1 MKQYSNVKRQY
12 NLTFR
17 GVDDEYKPEIVLSIA
32 SGGTG
37 YTYQPTLTITCNKTG
52 IGATAECTLTGG
64 YISSVRLTNKGYGYI
79 SGTLTVTINNGGGTG
94 GSILAV
100 FNYNK
105 YSNSFKNTTLYK
117 NSKRFKFNL
126 NGVFNN
132 KQLGNNA
139 KVSIE
144 SIFVPSNNITA
155 TPTATFIRLIGTCD
169 DIYDTE
175 LGNNN
180 NPIILCTMET
190 NKLYENNMS
199 KNSKSYR
206 VAPDFLRKG
215 YIEFDLYLES
225 LYDFTK
231 DVIFDENNFMVS
243 MLVYEDDFEEST
255 DLITAPQVV
264 EGQQYK
270 LHSNFYP
277 NYNNK

>member
-1 MKQYSNVKRQY
+1 M
-12 NLTFR
+12 
-17 GVDDEYKPEIVLSIA
+17 
-32 SGGTG
+32 
-37 YTYQPTLTITCNKTG
+37 
-52 IGATAECTLTGG
+52 
-64 YISSVRLTNKGYGYI
+64 
-79 SGTLTVTINNGGGTG
+79 
-94 GSILAV
+94 
-100 FNYNK
+100 
-105 YSNSFKNTTLYK
+105 
-117 NSKRFKFNL
+117 
-126 NGVFNN
+126 
-132 KQLGNNA
+132 
-139 KVSIE
+139 
-144 SIFVPSNNITA
+144 PSNNITA

-243 MLVYEDDFEEST
+243 MLVYEEEFEKST

-264 EGQQYK
+264 NEQQFK
-270 LHSNFYP
+270 LHGNFFQ

>member
-1 MKQYSNVKRQY
+1 MQLLNS
-12 NLTFR
+12 
-17 GVDDEYKPEIVLSIA
+17 
-32 SGGTG
+32 
-37 YTYQPTLTITCNKTG
+37 
-52 IGATAECTLTGG
+52 TLTGG

-132 KQLGNNA
+132 EQLGNNA

-243 MLVYEDDFEEST
+243 MLVYEEEFEKST

-264 EGQQYK
+264 NEQQFK
-270 LHSNFYP
+270 LFRFSCNFVSG
-277 NYNNK
+277 KKQAF